1 MALKEQLDAAG
12 FDTSGLDESSLIAR
26 LDAAGYDTS
35 SLQQSAPPA
44 APSAPETGLDK
55 AVRVSEGI
63 TGTLGKI
70 AEPVTS
76 RIGKALMAVKEASD
90 SAADKEAELAGQK
103 GVLPIS
109 AMVPAIPS
117 MLIDAL
123 GVPDR
128 LGTAIA
134 EKGGEYGMNPE
145 LAAGLGTAVSMAPD
159 IAAGAAGIAKRAA
172 IAEGLSSMG
181 RKALSPVRAIKDLAT
196 GPSIEEAK
204 ILADQ
209 AKTKFV
215 PQASQKAEEL
225 GRRSIQA
232 GDEKLLSAK
241 EKLAD
246 VRSRALPSRG
256 EAEMKAVEHGEQS
269 LAPLRQQITKT
280 REALKATGEKG
291 SAKLKQLDDLE
302 AEAKIEFERVENEA
316 GVKFKST
323 PKFESFVADRKK
335 VARLAQKLDKLTPE
349 VAKELPSGKLQVYRK
364 LGQEARGNVSEIGNA
379 QIQKGREIAAQE
391 LSERIPALKE
401 VRSKFHNVKN
411 AREDVVASTKKTQAA
426 LKSSLT
432 ESIASFRQQEA
443 GVRDMLKRVR
453 STERQA
459 LAGGQKGEVAA
470 SQKEL
475 LQAQQELK
483 RARQEASDLVRQAKG
498 ADDVELQRI
507 AAEGDQIIQKAMK
520 RSKILK
526 ALKVAGLSALGIKG
540 ASLLP

>member
-1 MALKEQLDAAG
+1 MALSEAEELELLELEEAEAQAG
-12 FDTSGLDESSLIAR
+12 GQTPLESQP
-26 LDAAGYDTS
+26 T
-35 SLQQSAPPA
+35 
-44 APSAPETGLDK
+44 PEKTGLDR
-55 AVRVSEGI
+55 AVEVSENV
-63 TGTLGKI
+63 TGTLGRI
-70 AEPVTS
+70 VEPVTS
-76 RIGKALMAVKEASD
+76 RIGKALMAIKAKSD
-90 SAADKEAELAGQK
+90 EAADKEAELSGQK

-134 EKGGEYGMNPE
+134 EKGGEYGVNPE
-145 LAAGLGTAVSMAPD
+145 LAAAVGTTVAMAPD
-159 IAAGAAGIAKRAA
+159 IAAGAAGIAKRGA
-172 IAEGLSSMG
+172 IAESLKGMG
-181 RKALSPVRAIKDLAT
+181 RKAMSPVRAVKDLAT

-209 AKTKFV
+209 AKSKFV

-225 GRRSIQA
+225 GRRSLQA

-246 VRSRALPSRG
+246 VRSRALPQRG
-256 EAEMKAVEHGEQS
+256 EAELKAVEHGEQS
-269 LAPLRQQITKT
+269 LAPIREQITKT

-291 SAKLKQLDDLE
+291 KAKLQKLDELE

-323 PKFESFVADRKK
+323 PKFEQFVADRKK
-335 VARLAQKLDKLTPE
+335 VARLAQKLDRLTPE

-411 AREDVVASTKKTQAA
+411 AREDVLVTTKKNQAA

-453 STERQA
+453 STERQSLVGA
-459 LAGGQKGEVAA
+459 QKDEVAA

-507 AAEGDQIIQKAMK
+507 AAEGDQIIKKAMK